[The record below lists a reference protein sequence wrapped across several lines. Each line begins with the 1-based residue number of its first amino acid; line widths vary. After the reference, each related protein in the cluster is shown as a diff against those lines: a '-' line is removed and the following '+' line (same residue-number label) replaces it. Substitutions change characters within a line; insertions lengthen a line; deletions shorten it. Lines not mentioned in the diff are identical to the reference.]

1 MDPNRLTE
9 AQRRALGDCLRALL
23 AEVEHQRQQKKRSV
37 EPHPDDTRPTKIR
50 KLLRSTPASDENTR
64 DKRGKKSG
72 DGCGE

>member
-37 EPHPDDTRPTKIR
+37 EPPPDDTRPTKIR
-50 KLLRSTPASDENTR
+50 KSLRSTATSDENTR
-64 DKRGKKSG
+64 NKGCKKSG
-72 DGCGE
+72 DGRGE